1 MAPRL
6 PSGRMRE
13 PCQARRAP
21 FRGGGNHGAADTT
34 GQGRVRHS
42 SNLPRWA
49 RVVSC
54 APVKRDEKEEAEH
67 AAQHANAREWEDV
80 EDAVELLH
88 DEQFQEALYALRDV
102 IKKNPKN
109 AYAYYFLG
117 VALFETAQAEPARD
131 AYRAALKLSPDY
143 LGARVSLSHVL
154 RMLGDLRG
162 AIAEAE
168 EALKRVPSDGDA
180 LHAAGLAH
188 AARGDNAAARRYLN
202 AFLASNPE
210 FEAATEARS
219 ILATLDQGDN

>member
-1 MAPRL
+1 VNRDPKA
-6 PSGRMRE
+6 E
-13 PCQARRAP
+13 
-21 FRGGGNHGAADTT
+21 AAD
-34 GQGRVRHS
+34 
-42 SNLPRWA
+42 
-49 RVVSC
+49 
-54 APVKRDEKEEAEH
+54 
-67 AAQHANAREWEDV
+67 AATRANAREWEEV
-80 EDAVELLH
+80 EEAVELLH
-88 DEQFQEALYALRDV
+88 DERFQDALYALRDV
-102 IKKNPKN
+102 VKKNPKN

-168 EALKRVPSDGDA
+168 EALRRSPTDGDA

-188 AARGDNAAARRYLN
+188 AARGDNFAARRYLN

-210 FEAATEARS
+210 FEPATEARS
-219 ILATLDQGDN
+219 ILASLGPDDD

>member
-1 MAPRL
+1 VKLDSKAET
-6 PSGRMRE
+6 GD
-13 PCQARRAP
+13 
-21 FRGGGNHGAADTT
+21 AAT
-34 GQGRVRHS
+34 R
-42 SNLPRWA
+42 
-49 RVVSC
+49 
-54 APVKRDEKEEAEH
+54 
-67 AAQHANAREWEDV
+67 ANARDWEEV
-80 EDAVELLH
+80 EEAVELVH
-88 DEQFQEALYALRDV
+88 DERFQDALYALRDV
-102 IKKNPKN
+102 VKKNPKN

-131 AYRAALKLSPDY
+131 AYRAALKLSPHY

-168 EALKRVPSDGDA
+168 EALRRAPGDGDA

-188 AARGDNAAARRYLN
+188 AARGDNDAARRFLN

-219 ILATLDQGDN
+219 ILATLGPRDD